1 MNTGRTRVPTVRY
14 VKLELYSLAI
24 SCVAVKRHLSARCV
38 DQVVLDLFHDL
49 HGASRVHILAF
60 RFEFNIAL
68 KIALHDENLE
78 RKLRK
83 INQG

>member
-1 MNTGRTRVPTVRY
+1 M
-14 VKLELYSLAI
+14 KLELYSLAI
-24 SCVAVKRHLSARCV
+24 SGVAVERHLSAGCV

-68 KIALHDENLE
+68 KIALMDENLE

-83 INQG
+83 INQGKSTAGLG